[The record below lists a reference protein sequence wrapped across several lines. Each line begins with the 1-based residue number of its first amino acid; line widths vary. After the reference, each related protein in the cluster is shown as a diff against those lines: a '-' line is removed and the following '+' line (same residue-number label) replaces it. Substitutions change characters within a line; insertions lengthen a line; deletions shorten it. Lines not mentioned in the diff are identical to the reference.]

1 MSATEGISGANLT
14 QKIWEGM
21 DLQIRDYANPVIELL
36 LEWAGKSKGY
46 KPVFWVARAVGPDS

>member
-21 DLQIRDYANPVIELL
+21 DLQISDYANPVVELMIE
-36 LEWAGKSKGY
+36 WIRK
-46 KPVFWVARAVGPDS
+46 WVAV